1 MLLYS
6 RYPRDAQRDIASEQY
21 SAKRLHKQS
30 KNVAYPKAIA
40 ELKAA
45 GTLPEPVE
53 LRQIKYLNNL
63 IEQDHRFIKRLVKPG
78 MGFFS
83 RQHRI
88 IASRAGGIVGLV
100 HPEDAPSPLLQEYSH
115 RKPGDLSA
123 FHTV

>member
-1 MLLYS
+1 MLMLLYS

-63 IEQDHRFIKRLVKPG
+63 IEQDHRVIKRLVKPG
-78 MGFFS
+78 MDFFF
-83 RQHRI
+83 RHHRI
-88 IASRAGGIVGLV
+88 IPSMAGGIAGCV
-100 HPEDAPSPLLQEYSH
+100 PPDNDPSAP
-115 RKPGDLSA
+115 
-123 FHTV
+123 